1 MKRFCAIL
9 IAIVILFTSYTFQ
22 VQSKVKSHGNPEDPN
37 LAYPIIPAQQDE
49 DAAPQSIP
57 VDSPLY
63 AYPIEGMELPALV
76 VPGEIFEPNEFEN
89 PLPESYSSDVPL
101 FEPILLETF
110 PQDSPT
116 PSLKLTVEPSIYIP
130 GKPVFLHWSIN
141 NGGSLVENPST
152 MLSLQFSEGLTPSDE
167 TLNNQFVELGRVN
180 LSAGNSLQGSI
191 ELIQINEPTENLRI
205 SVFLNVNSE
214 LLDATFVNIP
224 FLSNNTPTDSL
235 LSDWVRMIGHHAYAT
250 STDDNVTQ
258 NLVFAS
264 SQISPHL
271 QPGYVLSKNAIEV
284 VAVDKNTATN
294 VSYFSNP
301 ITLIIPYSTEELTPE
316 QENDLQ
322 VFYYDDNAM
331 DWFPMLT
338 EVDTIAKT
346 LTVQTD
352 HLTVFDYK
360 PANWQSYL
368 PPFQDAFSVA
378 EYTGAATYKMDFPV
392 ISGTAGIQPSVSL
405 RYNSQVID
413 EGTLFNQASWV
424 GMGWSLDLGSIT
436 RDMHG
441 TDSDLS
447 DDTFFLSLNGAGGRL
462 LPVSEVN
469 DIITYRLQYTESI
482 IVQRNVSTDSW
493 TVKTPDGTTYFFG
506 STASERARTVTGI
519 NPCGTGFTWQ
529 WMLSKSTDR
538 NNNEI
543 AYIYTKPNPG
553 TCSVDRSI
561 VPSQIDYSGVYS
573 IRFVTSSRDDYRDS
587 WNTTAS
593 KVLFSNTK
601 LDAIEFYSHNVK
613 VKDWR
618 FSYTNTILPLFIWR
632 DSTARTLTLAGV
644 QEIGY
649 AVDGTSKAMPATSF
663 TYGNSM
669 HITKIKNGIGGE
681 VNLTYKLE
689 TMFLEAQLGPRTE
702 RWAFNTQCPSG
713 HNLGWIGRYASTYCT
728 TVGNETLLYFPAGPA
743 EHGGYE
749 AFATHVIGENM
760 LKPASRFRFLVEGK
774 GLNNTPTGTVFGF
787 KEPRNVFPECVLG
800 ANMTICEG
808 SLDVGVGYPLSGNVY
823 LLNNSGS
830 YIKSLEV
837 VLYPSRHVVSMM
849 TVTDTSSQ
857 IYKPVTWEYTYSGF
871 AFNNAS
877 NTLLDGCGLNC
888 LYTPLNYEFRGFNTV
903 SKTAQIDGQTITEK
917 STYDQSISGKG
928 NLLQH
933 EKFVNDQLVEKV
945 IYTYAPSDAS
955 KLYSYTEL
963 SDTKLK
969 TYADL
974 NIYWN
979 RVNTEIYY
987 SFNPDVNGIY
997 QQTATGT
1004 YLYYNGQEFT
1014 SFAQENALNKS
1025 GYLSNVTKT
1034 RHSYHNGSSWI
1045 TQYYQTLTFK
1055 LSSVNDIPWLPSL
1068 VTLQSLNDETGVT
1081 LSENRYNYDI
1091 RGNKL
1096 NQKTLAEGSQ
1106 YSQTSYSYTPNGD
1119 LSQTKTWQN
1128 FATVG
1133 ADPTGEALVTDYV
1146 MSNVAPGKAGSMIIH
1161 RGDGI
1166 SFVTTTDYLPE
1177 LALPVK
1183 VTQPNGAI
1191 EGAAYD
1197 PLGLI
1202 IYICAPLNW
1211 TDPTTPC
1218 GPGNNPTASISY
1230 NYADTPIS
1238 ITVNR
1243 LSTASQVNY
1252 LDGFGRELQT
1262 QIRGAELDGVAGQTL
1277 VQSAF
1282 IYDGFGNKVFESI
1295 PFSAQ
1300 ETEYVPVGIDVNQRQ
1315 GKLFTYDLRG
1325 RLLNISRR
1333 DEIGNMASEINITYS
1348 AIQLPGNMGWG
1359 LNTISSNANN
1369 QATHSYS
1376 NPLGQVVKTS
1386 PPAGPSVSYT
1396 FDLIGRLTET
1406 AYGTSTTA
1414 ISYNPAGQKIQMA
1427 DADMGTWN
1435 YTYDAQGNLLTQ
1447 TTATITTTLTYD
1459 GLNRVISKSFSDGS
1473 PAVSFTYDANG
1484 DTGYRT
1490 GMNDGSGTTAWD
1502 YDPRGR
1508 LIKEDKTIS
1517 GQAFTTLYSY
1527 DSADQ
1532 LISMTYPNG
1541 ETVIITNLP
1550 QGGNKTIGSYLTGT
1564 VVNANGRISERSFG
1578 NGTTTNLTYN
1588 DWLTGG
1594 SQLSTLHSGQSGSLL
1609 NLNFTYD
1616 SVGNI
1621 TSITDNLNNS
1631 QVQTFTYDSMDRL
1644 TTAST
1649 NAVGVGQYAP
1659 QTYTYNPATGNISS
1673 KSDVGAYTYSSTQP
1687 HAVTQAAANTYAYD
1701 QNGNMTSRTVDGVEW
1716 TYTYNADGQ
1725 LTQTRKNNQLVSEYG
1740 YDGDG
1745 KRVWAKDY
1753 EGYSAG
1759 EFKETIYIGNYYEFV
1774 TEVLTPEPGAG
1785 GVCTGTYCSYLPMV
1799 FKSPQGISYYY
1810 ADGQRIAMRD
1820 KNGVVSYLYGDQ
1832 LGSVS
1837 AVADASG
1844 SLVSK
1849 TLYEPWGTTRYEN
1862 GDDITE
1868 YGYTGQMQEGDIYF
1882 YNARWYDPQLGRFM
1896 QPDTIVPLQVQGTQA
1911 FDRYAY
1917 VNNNPMNYVDP
1928 GGDFA
1933 ITTAILIGVGVGALV
1948 GYGGQV
1954 IHNLNN
1960 DMSFKEA
1967 LTTDISVGWIVGGA
1981 VAGGVLGGVG
1991 FAALAHFG
1999 IIQATTATTAV
2010 GSSLCADGDCSN
2022 EINYLAERSLST
2034 IDNVVST
2041 VEKAPL
2047 RGQSHHIFSNRVWNV
2062 MSDSLKAAFGNNRN
2076 SLIVQGVDY
2085 EAHHGYQQWHRA
2097 VDNELVIFIL
2107 KYSPNKE
2114 DFVNKLVELYTPLVE
2129 RFPTVLDI
2137 LNRIQ

>member
-613 VKDWR
+613 VKDSR

-1197 PLGLI
+1197 PLGRI

-1333 DEIGNMASEINITYS
+1333 DEIGNMAYEINITYS

-1376 NPLGQVVKTS
+1376 NPLGQVVKTI

-1427 DADMGTWN
+1427 DADMGTWS

-1484 DTGYRT
+1484 DLGYRT
-1490 GMNDGSGTTAWD
+1490 GMTDSTGSTAWD
-1502 YDPRGR
+1502 LDGRGR
-1508 LIKEDKTIS
+1508 LVTEEKTIS
-1517 GQAFTTLYSY
+1517 GQPFTTNYTY

-1532 LISMTYPNG
+1532 LTSMTYPSG
-1541 ETVIITNLP
+1541 EIVNITHLP
-1550 QGGNKTIGSYLTGT
+1550 QGGTDSVGSYQTGMQ
-1564 VVNANGRISERSFG
+1564 VNENGKVSQKRFG
-1578 NGTTTNLTYN
+1578 NNTTTSYIYS
-1588 DWLTGG
+1588 DWLTDGSRL
-1594 SQLSTLHSGQSGSLL
+1594 SQLQSGQSGSLL
-1609 NLNFTYD
+1609 NLEFAYD
-1616 SVGNI
+1616 LAGNI
-1621 TSITDNLNNS
+1621 TTINDNLS
-1631 QVQTFTYDSMDRL
+1631 SSEIQTFTYDSMNRL
-1644 TTAST
+1644 TSARINAST
-1649 NAVGVGQYAP
+1649 
-1659 QTYTYNPATGNISS
+1659 QTYAYSPSTGNLSY
-1673 KSDVGAYTYSSTQP
+1673 KSDVGAYTYSPAHP
-1687 HAVTQAAANTYAYD
+1687 HAVTQAGANTYAYD
-1701 QNGNMTSRTVDGVEW
+1701 QNGNMASRTVAGVAW
-1716 TYTYNADGQ
+1716 TYTYNVENQ
-1725 LTQTRKNNQLVSEYG
+1725 LTSVRKNSQLVSEYG

-1753 EGYSAG
+1753 EGYLATNP
-1759 EFKETIYIGNYYEFV
+1759 KVTTYIGNYYEV
-1774 TEVLTPEPGAG
+1774 QVEGYVQPTGGTPSQP
-1785 GVCTGTYCSYLPMV
+1785 CNQTYCAYFPYV
-1799 FKSPQGISYYY
+1799 ANIVPENISYYY
-1810 ADGQRIAMRD
+1810 ADGQRIAM
-1820 KNGVVSYLYGDQ
+1820 KNNGEVSYLYGDQ

-1837 AVADASG
+1837 AVADSSG
-1844 SLVSK
+1844 ALVSK
-1849 TLYEPWGTTRYEN
+1849 TLYQPWGTTRYTQ
-1862 GDDITE
+1862 GTKPTD
-1868 YGYTGQMQEGDIYF
+1868 YAYTGQMQEGDIYF
-1882 YNARWYDPQLGRFM
+1882 YNSRWYDPQLGRFL
-1896 QPDTIVPLQVQGTQA
+1896 QADTIVPPTQGTQG
-1911 FDRYAY
+1911 FDRFAY
-1917 VNNNPMNYVDP
+1917 VNNNPLRYTDP
-1928 GGDFA
+1928 NGRWAESILDIAFIAFDLQQIANEGWTLLNSASLVLDVACLVLPIATGGGPG
-1933 ITTAILIGVGVGALV
+1933 LRL
-1948 GYGGQV
+1948 
-1954 IHNLNN
+1954 
-1960 DMSFKEA
+1960 
-1967 LTTDISVGWIVGGA
+1967 A
-1981 VAGGVLGGVG
+1981 VAGNDVVLSAAQAGVKVPQGVRAGQLVTKGVQFFSSSQQTSNSSNYPNVIDPRTGKPIPQPPDDLIPVPKEDRVPWTKYERAEFIRQWHERGYTPPTGGWKGYDIHHIIPRELGGTNDFFNLVPVDR
-1991 FAALAHFG
+1991 
-1999 IIQATTATTAV
+1999 IIHQ
-2010 GSSLCADGDCSN
+2010 N
-2022 EINYLAERSLST
+2022 EFNKWWRL
-2034 IDNVVST
+2034 
-2041 VEKAPL
+2041 
-2047 RGQSHHIFSNRVWNV
+2047 
-2062 MSDSLKAAFGNNRN
+2062 
-2076 SLIVQGVDY
+2076 
-2085 EAHHGYQQWHRA
+2085 
-2097 VDNELVIFIL
+2097 FI
-2107 KYSPNKE
+2107 PE
-2114 DFVNKLVELYTPLVE
+2114 
-2129 RFPTVLDI
+2129 
-2137 LNRIQ
+2137 